1 MIVSLLIKVAMVA
14 LTMGVIFW
22 IGWTI
27 PQPESDGVPAL
38 SEEINPTL
46 HAEAPYESVPIP
58 RPIGQPTEPVKRA
71 SGAKAVGKLDL
82 NRATEKD
89 LESLP
94 GIGAVLAGR
103 IVKYRQD
110 IGSFSRVEDLRDVK
124 GIGKKKFDKIKNLV
138 QVTVWKRQ
146 EDGKISA

>member
-14 LTMGVIFW
+14 LTLGVIFW

-27 PQPESDGVPAL
+27 PQPESDGVPAA
-38 SEEINPTL
+38 SEEVGPTL
-46 HAEAPYESVPIP
+46 HAEGPADAVPIP
-58 RPIGQPTEPVKRA
+58 RPIGQTAEPVKR
-71 SGAKAVGKLDL
+71 SSVAKTVGKLDL
-82 NRATEKD
+82 NRATEKE

-103 IVKYRQD
+103 IVRYRQD
-110 IGSFSRVEDLRDVK
+110 IGSFNRVEDLRDVK

-138 QVTVWKRQ
+138 QVT
-146 EDGKISA
+146 A